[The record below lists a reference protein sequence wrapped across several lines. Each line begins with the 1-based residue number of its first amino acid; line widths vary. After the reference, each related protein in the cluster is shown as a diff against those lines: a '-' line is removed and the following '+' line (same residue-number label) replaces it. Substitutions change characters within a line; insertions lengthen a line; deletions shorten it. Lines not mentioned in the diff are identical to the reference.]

1 MTKNAY
7 VLCAAINCL
16 PLFELTTIST
26 VLPSTSEYV
35 LEHIKNSIFLIAFGY
50 YTDYEHT
57 QFVCLSQKVCD
68 FNKRKASLG
77 IHSLWGIVL
86 YIKVA

>member
-26 VLPSTSEYV
+26 VLPSTSKYV
-35 LEHIKNSIFLIAFGY
+35 LEHIKNLIFLIAQAFGY
-50 YTDYEHT
+50 CTDYGRKMAKP
-57 QFVCLSQKVCD
+57 LILCD
-68 FNKRKASLG
+68 RVAHK
-77 IHSLWGIVL
+77 WGINL
-86 YIKVA
+86 CL